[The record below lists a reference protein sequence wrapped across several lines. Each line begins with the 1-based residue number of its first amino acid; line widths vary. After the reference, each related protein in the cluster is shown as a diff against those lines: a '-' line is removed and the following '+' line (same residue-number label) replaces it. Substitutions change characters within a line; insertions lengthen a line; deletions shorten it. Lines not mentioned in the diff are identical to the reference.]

1 MQTPDKLSFFKRRIP
16 VKKEMSIYPVDHARF
31 RQLVEHLNSSC
42 KDDDGVYTEEDVLA
56 TIFQDFFSRHKEL
69 DTRPRKKKGRRTQN
83 TASLSDDSGP
93 GASIS

>member
-16 VKKEMSIYPVDHARF
+16 VKKELSIYPVDHARF

-42 KDDDGVYTEEDVLA
+42 KDQDGQYTEEDVLA

-69 DTRPRKKKGRRTQN
+69 DTRPRKKKGRRAQRA
-83 TASLSDDSGP
+83 ASQSDSAP
-93 GASIS
+93 GATIS

>member
-1 MQTPDKLSFFKRRIP
+1 MQIPEKLSFFKRRIP
-16 VKKEMSIYPVDHARF
+16 VKKELSIYPVDHARL

-42 KDDDGVYTEEDVLA
+42 KDEDGLYTEEDVLA

-69 DTRPRKKKGRRTQN
+69 ETKPRKKKGRRAQSA
-83 TASLSDDSGP
+83 ASRSEYSAP